1 MINKLNSGLS
11 LALFILIGA
20 SLTVTAQTLAEKK
33 QEPKKFG
40 YSLRKPHTSD
50 TRTGGVKEKE
60 SETVDETI
68 RVETLLAVFDFM
80 VIDRDGKSVENLDK
94 DQIIVTE
101 DGVRQD
107 IALFS
112 TGDDIRTSRSIIL
125 ILEWGNT
132 AHYVENS
139 LIAAQTLIEQL
150 GVQDEMAI
158 VTSDIKLVCDFTND
172 KKSLKATV
180 QALKDK
186 ISGNARHSLPA
197 ETGLPPQQF
206 EFETLLAVLQ
216 ELLSE
221 RGRSIVIFQA
231 DGGETL
237 YLRDQS
243 LADAPVPPPA
253 RTISLADVLAAVTSS
268 RATIYSVIPDHQ
280 YIGLPPEQQI
290 KTARQSMKDQIR
302 HLPESQQDLFLSTP
316 RLRNIIDSAVIA
328 QKALMQVASLS
339 GGWTS
344 FLERPDQA
352 VPIFSRI
359 LADANQRYVLAYRVP
374 DKTRDGRLRS
384 VHIQVRDHPEYRV
397 QGRQSYSIR

>member
-1 MINKLNSGLS
+1 
-11 LALFILIGA
+11 
-20 SLTVTAQTLAEKK
+20 
-33 QEPKKFG
+33 
-40 YSLRKPHTSD
+40 
-50 TRTGGVKEKE
+50 
-60 SETVDETI
+60 
-68 RVETLLAVFDFM
+68 VETLLAVFDFL

-94 DQIIVTE
+94 DQIILTE

-112 TGDDIRTSRSIIL
+112 TGDDIKTRRSIIL

-139 LIAAQTLIEQL
+139 LIAAQTFIEQL
-150 GVQDEMAI
+150 GAQDEMAI
-158 VTSDIKLVCDFTND
+158 VTSDVKLVCDFTND
-172 KKSLKATV
+172 KKRLKATV
-180 QALKDK
+180 QTLKDK
-186 ISGNARHSLPA
+186 ISGNSRHSLPA

-237 YLRDQS
+237 YLRDQP
-243 LADAPVPPPA
+243 LANAPVPPPA
-253 RTISLADVLAAVTSS
+253 RTITLADVLSAVTRS
-268 RATIYSVIPDHQ
+268 RATIYSIIPDQQ
-280 YIGLPPEQQI
+280 YIGLTPEEQI
-290 KTARQSMKDQIR
+290 KRARQSMKDQIR
-302 HLPESQQDLFLSTP
+302 YLPESQLHLLLSTP
-316 RLRNIIDSAVIA
+316 RLRNTIDSAVIA

-352 VPIFSRI
+352 VPIYSRI

-384 VHIQVRDHPEYRV
+384 VRIQVRDHPEYHV
-397 QGRQSYSIR
+397 QGRGSYSIR